1 MNTNED
7 ATTISGCSFMKEVG
21 SDDNI
26 DDHSSESHEFDEYR
40 GNSNQH
46 CENGSEWA
54 IVVSA
59 STFNGILYRALQSL
73 TVPLEFQSR
82 EWRFC

>member
-1 MNTNED
+1 
-7 ATTISGCSFMKEVG
+7 MKEVG

-26 DDHSSESHEFDEYR
+26 DHSNDSHEFDEYR

-46 CENGSEWA
+46 CESGSEWA

-59 STFNGILYRALQSL
+59 STFNGILYKALQSL
-73 TVPLEFQSR
+73 TVPLEF
-82 EWRFC
+82 